1 MIKIV
6 VDEIPNLM
14 EDCPFSY
21 MNPSYTWEMNCTLR
35 NNGHAPCHLTRKY
48 AKCPFL
54 VSFDTLM
61 RKCEMEK
68 ETEVCHKSLID
79 DRIRTEQLK
88 KRKKRA

>member
-21 MNPSYTWEMNCTLR
+21 TNPSYTWEMNCTLR
-35 NNGHAPCHLTRKY
+35 NNRHAPCHLAREY

-61 RKCEMEK
+61 RKREMKK
-68 ETEVCHKSLID
+68 ETEACHKELIND
-79 DRIRTEQLK
+79 HIRTEKLK
-88 KRKKRA
+88 KRKGKA